1 MVCRA
6 ARRRRGPQALQREL
20 PQVGS
25 ARPSFQSLVE
35 LIRWPGA
42 VGGRALLNP
51 VPRSAGGGMGAH
63 LRQRTRSRVRGGLD
77 WPGCPAAGWPPPV
90 VTQCVTE

>member
-6 ARRRRGPQALQREL
+6 ARRRRGPQALQLEL

-51 VPRSAGGGMGAH
+51 VPPQRRGQHGRSSSSGRGPGQGSEAG
-63 LRQRTRSRVRGGLD
+63 
-77 WPGCPAAGWPPPV
+77 
-90 VTQCVTE
+90 

>member
-6 ARRRRGPQALQREL
+6 ARRGRGPQALQREL

-42 VGGRALLNP
+42 VGGQALLNP

-63 LRQRTRSRVRGGLD
+63 LRQAEDPVKGPRRARLARVSCRRMATSRSDSV
-77 WPGCPAAGWPPPV
+77 CH
-90 VTQCVTE
+90 